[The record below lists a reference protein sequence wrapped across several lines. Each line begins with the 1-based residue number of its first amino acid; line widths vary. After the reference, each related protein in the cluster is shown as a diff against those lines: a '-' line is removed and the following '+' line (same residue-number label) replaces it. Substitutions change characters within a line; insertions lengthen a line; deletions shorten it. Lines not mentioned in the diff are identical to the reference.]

1 MKHTTLRAFALLTVV
16 LSICVGI
23 VHGAGWGFLCAF
35 SMSAS
40 IPALAQGQMLGAN
53 VLGTLSSG
61 TILTRALQLVFTK
74 RPMLNR
80 ISLDLTPD
88 NVKLNDVVR
97 SRIFS
102 VPAVAD
108 FGADAAERADVDVP
122 VTVNRWKQVKHKFTA
137 TEINSTDRQLVDESA
152 EPIAVAIANH
162 LVDAVAALWLPE
174 NYAGETIET
183 VANCDYETLTALR
196 GALTLRGAPDDRFA
210 VVNGPVYT
218 NLLNDPLCNRA
229 QKQAGSDPIADGELG
244 GIAGFQSI
252 SEYPGC
258 PSTSNLIG
266 FAGSKDCAVI
276 ASRVPKDPR
285 EVLPNAPINGNLE
298 VITLPEGPGA
308 GFSVL
313 AVEYIDL
320 SDLSATVYLTWIYGV
335 AKGNANN
342 GQRLI
347 SAAIE

>member
-1 MKHTTLRAFALLTVV
+1 MKHTTLRAFALLVVV
-16 LSICVGI
+16 LSVLVGI
-23 VHGAGWGFLCAF
+23 VHGAGWGVLCAF

-40 IPALAQGQMLGAN
+40 IPTLVHGQALGAN
-53 VLGTLSSG
+53 ALGTLSTG

-88 NVKLNDVVR
+88 NVLLNDVVR

-102 VPAVAD
+102 VPAVTD
-108 FGADAAERADVDVP
+108 FGEAAVDRADTDVP
-122 VTVNRWKQVKHKFTA
+122 VAVNRWKQVKHKFTA

-174 NYAGETIET
+174 NYANETIEA
-183 VANCDYETLTALR
+183 VADADYETLTAMR
-196 GALTLRGAPDDRFA
+196 GALTGAPDDRFC
-210 VVNGPVYT
+210 VVNSSVYT

-229 QKQAGSDPIADGELG
+229 QKQSGPDPIADGELS

-258 PSTSNLIG
+258 PTTSNLIG
-266 FAGSKDCAVI
+266 FAGSKDSAVI

-285 EVLPNAPINGNLE
+285 EVLPNAPVNGNLE

-335 AKGNANN
+335 AKGNASN
-342 GQRLI
+342 GLRLI
-347 SAAIE
+347 SAAIV